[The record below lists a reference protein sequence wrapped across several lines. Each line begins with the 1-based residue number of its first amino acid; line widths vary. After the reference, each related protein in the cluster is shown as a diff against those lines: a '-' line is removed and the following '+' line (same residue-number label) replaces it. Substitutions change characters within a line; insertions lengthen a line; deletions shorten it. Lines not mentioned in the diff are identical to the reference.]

1 MLVCDL
7 VAALQARNRTVPHA
21 LDELARRYGV
31 HDVAAVSR
39 RVADAGEA
47 VELMRRWRAAPPNA
61 LAGYTASLT
70 DVTDA
75 LIFTGGDD
83 DTSIRLVVRPSGTEP
98 KLKCY
103 LEIRCAVYD
112 DLDSSRRR
120 ARALRDELVAAVQ
133 SW

>member
-1 MLVCDL
+1 MM
-7 VAALQARNRTVPHA
+7 Q
-21 LDELARRYGV
+21 
-31 HDVAAVSR
+31 
-39 RVADAGEA
+39 
-47 VELMRRWRAAPPNA
+47 RWRANPPKT
-61 LAGYTASLT
+61 LAGYTANLT
-70 DVTDA
+70 DITDA
-75 LIFTGGDD
+75 LIFTAGDD

-120 ARALRDELVAAVQ
+120 AGGLREALIAAVQ

>member
-1 MLVCDL
+1 MHRL
-7 VAALQARNRTVPHA
+7 RTT
-21 LDELARRYGV
+21 
-31 HDVAAVSR
+31 
-39 RVADAGEA
+39 
-47 VELMRRWRAAPPNA
+47 PPA
-61 LAGYTASLT
+61 TLAGFPAGLT

-83 DTSIRLVVRPSGTEP
+83 HTSVRVVVRPSGTEP

-103 LEIRCAVYD
+103 LEIRCAPSD

-120 ARALRDELVAAVQ
+120 ADALRAELVAAMR